1 MRQVKEEMGWKCG
14 KSTYVKAG
22 ILFLR
27 LYEGLRANFEV
38 ATFIQ
43 SGIHSRT

>member
-14 KSTYVKAG
+14 ESAYPRAG
-22 ILFLR
+22 MMFLE
-27 LYEGLRANFEV
+27 LEEGLRAGFEV
-38 ATFIQ
+38 ATSIQ